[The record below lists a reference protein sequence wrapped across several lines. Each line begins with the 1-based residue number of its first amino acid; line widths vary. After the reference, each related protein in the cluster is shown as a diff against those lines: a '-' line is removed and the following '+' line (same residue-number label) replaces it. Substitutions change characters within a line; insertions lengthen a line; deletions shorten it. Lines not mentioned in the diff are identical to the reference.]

1 MMEALEYH
9 VSCIRDFWHRELKK
23 RTVVMGIVLV
33 LSALTGYFTC
43 VSNPEVTNA
52 VVEYFVAVMEQ
63 SGVVTAVGTLSAIDL
78 LLNNWLAILLCVV
91 YGFLPFLFLP
101 VLILFSNAYL
111 IGVMGAYYRINA
123 LSIPAF
129 LAGILPHGVFELT
142 ALALGAAIGFTI
154 CLTLVKKILHT
165 PGTPP
170 MRELVS
176 DGLRT
181 LLLVV
186 LPLLVCAAVVEAY
199 LTPQIMELFF

>member
-1 MMEALEYH
+1 MTMML
-9 VSCIRDFWHRELKK
+9 R
-23 RTVVMGIVLV
+23 LV
-33 LSALTGYFTC
+33 LIAGSLLTTAQIIRKIRQSKAQIEDSVFWVFVSA
-43 VSNPEVTNA
+43 
-52 VVEYFVAVMEQ
+52 
-63 SGVVTAVGTLSAIDL
+63 
-78 LLNNWLAILLCVV
+78 
-91 YGFLPFLFLP
+91 